1 MIEIDGLTKRYG
13 DKTAVDGLSFV
24 VEPGV
29 VTGFLGPNGAGKST
43 TMRVIAGL
51 DRPTSGTVR
60 VNGKHYPGAAAPMAE
75 LGILLD
81 ARSVHPGLSARGNLL
96 ALARTAGIG
105 RRRVDEV
112 IELAGL
118 GEVAGTRAGGFSLG
132 MGQRLGVAAALLGR
146 PQTVVLDEPVNG
158 LDPDGVRWIRL
169 LLKSLAAE
177 GRTVFVSSHLMSEMA
192 QTATRL
198 VVLGRGRLIT
208 ETSVAD
214 FTGHATAGAV
224 LVRTPETG
232 RLRQVLAGPGVTV
245 TGDGTDLLRVSGITA
260 GQIGTAAWR
269 AHLPVYEL
277 TPVLRGAGR
286 RGLPSAPHHGV
297 HALPAV
303 QRRRGHLGSREA
315 VRRAA
320 AEPVGRIRRAVR
332 LRGRA
337 DRPGRLAAAP
347 PRRLNTRTRAA
358 RKQAGPFRTPA
369 GNPGTRPP
377 RSRALDIGA
386 RPARRQGVVQRPC
399 ARHRAGTPAAATG
412 PDRPAGRW
420 RARGRRAAGR
430 GQPRSR
436 TR

>member
-43 TMRVIAGL
+43 TMRMIAGL

-81 ARSVHPGLSARGNLL
+81 ARSVHPGLSARNNLL

-118 GEVAGTRAGGFSLG
+118 AEVAGARASGFSLG
-132 MGQRLGVAAALLGR
+132 MGQRLGVAAAPLGR

-198 VVLGRGRLIT
+198 VVLGRGQLISQA
-208 ETSVAD
+208 SVEE
-214 FTGHATAGAV
+214 FTGHATTAGV
-224 LVRTPETG
+224 LVRTPEPV
-232 RLRQVLAGPGVTV
+232 RLGQVLAAPGVTV
-245 TGDGTDLLRVSGITA
+245 INDGTDLLRVSGITA
-260 GQIGTAAWR
+260 EQIGSAAWR

-277 TPVLRGAGR
+277 TPMVLIAAVLAQWPVRGRVVPGRAGDQPVHRRGHDEPGHGAGR
-286 RGLPSAPHHGV
+286 
-297 HALPAV
+297 
-303 QRRRGHLGSREA
+303 
-315 VRRAA
+315 
-320 AEPVGRIRRAVR
+320 
-332 LRGRA
+332 GRA
-337 DRPGRLAAAP
+337 RGGGRAPRGRPGRLA
-347 PRRLNTRTRAA
+347 
-358 RKQAGPFRTPA
+358 
-369 GNPGTRPP
+369 
-377 RSRALDIGA
+377 
-386 RPARRQGVVQRPC
+386 
-399 ARHRAGTPAAATG
+399 
-412 PDRPAGRW
+412 
-420 RARGRRAAGR
+420 
-430 GQPRSR
+430 
-436 TR
+436 